1 MPRYSLRPL
10 TVCVLAIVL
19 LFSIAGAAEAC
30 PNCKQLLAEPDNAAT
45 ATPDAGD
52 AASTGAPGTGS
63 NVGAGFYYSI
73 LFMLG
78 MPLLVA
84 GGLGTML
91 YVAARKAPGAA
102 RLVQ

>member
-1 MPRYSLRPL
+1 M
-10 TVCVLAIVL
+10 LALVL

-30 PNCKQLLAEPDNAAT
+30 PNCKQLLAEPDASAAAT
-45 ATPDAGD
+45 PGIDD
-52 AASTGAPGTGS
+52 AASQAAAGEGA
-63 NVGAGFYYSI
+63 NLGAGFYYSI

-91 YVAARKAPGAA
+91 YVAVRKAPGAA
-102 RLVQ
+102 RPVQ